1 MAPRL
6 SLPPLPFALIAA
18 LGLGHV
24 AFVGN
29 RFTLTLHAVALGA
42 SPLQIGTL
50 LGLVMVVPMFLAVHM
65 GRWSDRFGYARVAAA
80 GLLLLLAGGLL
91 VAAWP
96 VLPALY
102 LAAVCS
108 GTGYMLGHVAVN
120 NAIGKAT
127 PSGRVTDA
135 FSAMAMGFSL
145 SGLTGPLLAGLVID
159 HAGHRF
165 AFLLLCAST
174 AASLLL
180 LRRAGRRYPAEPAA
194 RAEQDRARVADLL
207 RHPPLRKVLA
217 VSALISMGWDLFAF
231 LAPLQGVRA
240 GLSATA
246 TGVVVGIFGAGT
258 FAIRLVLP
266 WVARRVGEWGAMRG
280 ALFVTALGYLAFP
293 LLDSFAALLAAAFLL
308 GMALGGGQPVSM
320 SLLHMAAPAGRGG
333 EAVGVRSAITAASQT
348 VLPLVFGALGS
359 AVGLGVVFWAAAG
372 VLGVGGALAS
382 RAR

>member
-1 MAPRL
+1 MASRL
-6 SLPPLPFALIAA
+6 TLPPIPFALIAA

-29 RFTLTLHAVALGA
+29 RFTLTLPAVTLGA
-42 SPLQIGTL
+42 SPFQIGTL

-65 GRWSDRFGYARVAAA
+65 GRWSDRLGYARLAAA
-80 GLLLLLAGGLL
+80 GLALLLAGGLL
-91 VAAWP
+91 VGAWP
-96 VLPALY
+96 ALPALY
-102 LAAVCS
+102 VAAVCS
-108 GTGYMLGHVAVN
+108 GTGYMLSHVAVN

-127 PSGRVTDA
+127 PAGRMTDA
-135 FSAMAMGFSL
+135 FSVMAMGFSI
-145 SGLTGPLLAGLVID
+145 SGLTGPLVAGVVID

-165 AFLLLCAST
+165 AFLLLCAF
-174 AASLLL
+174 AVASLLL
-180 LRRAGRRYPAEPAA
+180 LRCAARRYPPDPV
-194 RAEQDRARVADLL
+194 RRPEQARARVADLL
-207 RHPPLRKVLA
+207 QHPPLRKVLA
-217 VSALISMGWDLFAF
+217 VSALIAMGWDLFAF

-258 FAIRLVLP
+258 FAIRLMLP
-266 WVARRVGEWGAMRG
+266 WVARRFGEWGAIRG

-320 SLLHMAAPAGRGG
+320 SLLHMASPSGRAG

-348 VLPLVFGALGS
+348 LLPLVFGALGN
-359 AVGLGVVFWAAAG
+359 AVGLGVVFWAVAG
-372 VLGVGGALAS
+372 VLAAGGFAS
-382 RAR
+382 RQR

>member
-1 MAPRL
+1 VASRL
-6 SLPPLPFALIAA
+6 NLPPLPFALIAA

-42 SPLQIGTL
+42 SPFQIGTL

-65 GRWSDRFGYARVAAA
+65 GRWSDRLGYARLSAA
-80 GLLLLLAGGLL
+80 GLSLLLAGGLL
-91 VAAWP
+91 VGAWP
-96 VLPALY
+96 ALPALY
-102 LAAVCS
+102 VAAVCS
-108 GTGYMLGHVAVN
+108 GTGYMLSHVAVN

-127 PSGRVTDA
+127 PAGHMTNA
-135 FSAMAMGFSL
+135 FSVMAMGFSL
-145 SGLTGPLLAGLVID
+145 SGLTGPLVAGVVID

-165 AFLLLCAST
+165 AFLLLCVST
-174 AASLLL
+174 VASLLL
-180 LRRAGRRYPAEPAA
+180 LRCAAGRYPPDSTP
-194 RAEQDRARVADLL
+194 RAEQARARVADLL
-207 RHPPLRKVLA
+207 QHPPLRKVLA
-217 VSALISMGWDLFAF
+217 VSALIAMGWDLFAF

-258 FAIRLVLP
+258 FAIRLMLP
-266 WVARRVGEWGAMRG
+266 WVARRFGEWGAIRG

-293 LLDSFAALLAAAFLL
+293 LLNSFAALLAAAFLL

-320 SLLHMAAPAGRGG
+320 SLLHMAAPTGRGG

-348 VLPLVFGALGS
+348 LLPLVFGALGN
-359 AVGLGVVFWAAAG
+359 AVGLGVVFWAVAG
-372 VLGVGGALAS
+372 VLAAGGFATS
-382 RAR
+382 RQR